1 MTRLPAYILLLSLF
15 LLAACNGEKDFMTPK
30 TGEVV
35 LDINAEEFSLNGKVL
50 GKTAADISAGDDLL
64 IESLDKELQRIRR
77 LEQEEALK
85 KNQPPDENVIAK
97 VHIDE
102 ELSYGIFYKV
112 ISTLVFSGYTSI
124 QYVIGSNFKEPLAMD
139 LPERSQLSFSED
151 HVDPLRCSQARNRKA
166 IGELLERR
174 LHKNN
179 LAVEIATR
187 RVKDTELLIECA
199 RRYIDL
205 SLTLNSNEDFSYV
218 VSLNETGLID
228 GSKFYTYQNLDD
240 VWKLIENLRLRREL
254 QDKEDRDQVR
264 VILEKDMLIKNLV
277 PVVKKLKALGY
288 KVHFLFISG

>member
-1 MTRLPAYILLLSLF
+1 
-15 LLAACNGEKDFMTPK
+15 MTPK

-50 GKTAADISAGDDLL
+50 GKTASDISAGDDLL

-112 ISTLVFSGYTSI
+112 ISTLGFSGYTSI

-151 HVDPLRCSQARNRKA
+151 HVDPFRCSQARSRKA
-166 IGELLERR
+166 IGEFSEKRH
-174 LHKNN
+174 HKNN

-205 SLTLNSNEDFSYV
+205 SLTLRSNKEFSYV

-264 VILEKDMLIKNLV
+264 MVLEKDMLIKNLV

-288 KVHFLFISG
+288 KVHLAFING

>member
-1 MTRLPAYILLLSLF
+1 MTRLSAYILLLALF
-15 LLAACNGEKDFMTPK
+15 LLAACNGEKEFMTPK

-50 GKTAADISAGDDLL
+50 GKTATDISAGDDLL
-64 IESLDKELQRIRR
+64 IESLDNELRRIRD

-112 ISTLVFSGYTSI
+112 ISTLGFSGYTSI

-151 HVDPLRCSQARNRKA
+151 HVDPFRCSQARSRKA

-174 LHKNN
+174 HHKNN
-179 LAVEIATR
+179 LAVEIVAR

-264 VILEKDMLIKNLV
+264 MVLEKDMLIKNLV

-288 KVHFLFISG
+288 KVHLAFING